1 MTMQYGLSIAFS
13 QPDEYCA
20 LAKAAEERG
29 FSWVTLP
36 DHLFY
41 PKTMSVPYPYTEDGK
56 PRFTDTDPFCDPWT
70 AVTAMAQ
77 HTSTIQFYTNIY
89 ILPARNAIHAAKEL
103 ATTSV
108 FAGGRIALGVGM
120 GWMPEEFAA
129 AGQPFKARGK
139 HADEMLE
146 VMKKLWTG
154 EYVEHHGEYY
164 EFAPLRMLPKPPRPI
179 PVLIG
184 GFSEPAMKRA
194 ARHDGWIADL
204 HTSDEL
210 KGLLAKVLALR
221 AEAGLSRDGYKV
233 MTFNPID
240 AHSREQHAELNAAGI
255 TTITTAPWALQAMH
269 GMTVSLAEKIKGMDE
284 YARAFIV

>member
-1 MTMQYGLSIAFS
+1 MQYGLSIAFS
-13 QPDEYCA
+13 KPEEYCA

-41 PKTMSVPYPYTEDGK
+41 PQTMSVPYPYTPDGK
-56 PRFTDTDPFCDPWT
+56 PRFADTDPFVEPWT

-77 HTSTIQFYTNIY
+77 HTSRIQFYSNIY
-89 ILPARNAIHAAKEL
+89 ILPARNAILAAKEL
-103 ATTSV
+103 ASTAV
-108 FAGGRIALGVGM
+108 FSGGRIALGVGM

-129 AGQPFKARGK
+129 SGQPFKQRGK

-154 EYVEHHGEYY
+154 EYVEHHGEFYD
-164 EFAPLRMLPKPPRPI
+164 FAPVRMLPAPPRPI
-179 PVLIG
+179 PILIG
-184 GFSEPAMKRA
+184 GFSEPALRRA

-204 HTSDEL
+204 HTSAEL
-210 KGLLAKVLALR
+210 QALLAKVLALR
-221 AEAGLSRDGYKV
+221 AEQGLSREGYQV

-240 AHSREQHAELNAAGI
+240 AHTRDQHAELHAAGI
-255 TTITTAPWALQAMH
+255 TTITTAPWALQVMS
-269 GMTVSLAEKIKGMDE
+269 GTPVSLAEKIKSMDG
-284 YARAFIV
+284 YAEAFIV